1 MAEPSTG
8 LRERPLSPHLTS
20 GGPLAFHWR
29 FHVTMTGSIVHRMTG
44 VALYLGALIL
54 AGWALSL
61 TAGPDAYQG
70 YMDLL
75 GSPLGRVVMF
85 GLTVSIFYHL
95 AKGVQHLFWDAG
107 KGFSLPIANMVTIAC
122 FAFAV
127 AASIAVWVIAWMTG
141 AL

>member
-61 TAGPDAYQG
+61 AAGPDAYQTF
-70 YMDLL
+70 MDLL
-75 GSPLGRVVMF
+75 GSPLGKVVMF

-95 AKGVQHLFWDAG
+95 AKGVQHLFWDSG
-107 KGFSLPIANMVTIAC
+107 LGFSLPIANMVTIAC